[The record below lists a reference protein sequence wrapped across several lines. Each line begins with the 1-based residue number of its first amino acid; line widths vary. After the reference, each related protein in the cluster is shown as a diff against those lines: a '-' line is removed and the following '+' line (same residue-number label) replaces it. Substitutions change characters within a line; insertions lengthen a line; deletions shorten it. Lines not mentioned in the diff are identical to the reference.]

1 MPTVNT
7 YGLAEENVAPDEN
20 EVISHFI
27 AFIEKASVARNP
39 QGPILRFNQARTAG
53 CVPTCHLDIPYWSTT
68 PYLFG
73 PGRAVKYI
81 TRPCSTRTST
91 MPAELTD
98 HYLRD
103 ALRAH
108 LAQED
113 ACFDFMIQFQ
123 VDSHR
128 MPIEDASVEWK
139 EEESLY
145 RPVARIR
152 IPRQRIDDDV
162 RVRRVRRSRSIP
174 GTALP
179 SIDRLAT

>member
-1 MPTVNT
+1 
-7 YGLAEENVAPDEN
+7 
-20 EVISHFI
+20 
-27 AFIEKASVARNP
+27 
-39 QGPILRFNQARTAG
+39 
-53 CVPTCHLDIPYWSTT
+53 
-68 PYLFG
+68 
-73 PGRAVKYI
+73 
-81 TRPCSTRTST
+81 ST

-139 EEESLY
+139 EEESPY